1 MSLVMLIED
10 EPVLR
15 SSMSRCLARL
25 PDVEV
30 VDASL
35 LRDAMRLLD
44 AERPDLIISD
54 LDLPDGSGIEILAA
68 MDQLGLRV
76 PVIFVTAYL
85 RSFRGQLPERGD
97 IEVYEKPLSL
107 ARLREIV
114 VRHLDV
120 RQSVAHDS
128 PFTLADY
135 LQLACMGRH
144 SVRLEVSRQGDVVG
158 QITVVQGQVWSA
170 EAGRERGEDA
180 VATLAFG
187 IAGAQT
193 EVRRLRSQPGAR
205 DVQRPWQ
212 HILLN
217 AARVHDEAVRNRGG
231 RASDSIESIA
241 PREPQP
247 APISVAPRPSPASSR
262 PGTIAP
268 RTPSNAP
275 RRVASAAPRG
285 KGSYI
290 FGQLPES
297 TPPPAASEPPATV
310 PPTAVVDQTPT
321 TLLRPDLPRI
331 EDGRSR
337 PQLPRLPRDRAPT
350 PPPLRP
356 SGAPRALR
364 PPAQSE
370 KAPWS
375 APTPPLVTSD
385 APAETPVEAAVE
397 APVEGDFEALM
408 DDGLDA
414 MLRRDYPAAWVALS
428 RADQIRP
435 DVPTVLANL
444 ARLRHLGYGDE
455 A

>member
-85 RSFRGQLPERGD
+85 RSFRGQLPERGN
-97 IEVYEKPLSL
+97 IEVYEKPLPL

-120 RQSVAHDS
+120 RQSGGHDS

-144 SVRLEVSRQGDVVG
+144 SVRLEVSRQGDVMG

-187 IAGAQT
+187 IAGAHT

-241 PREPQP
+241 PREPKP
-247 APISVAPRPSPASSR
+247 ALPSAAPRPSPASSR
-262 PGTIAP
+262 PGAAAP
-268 RTPSNAP
+268 HSPSKTP

-310 PPTAVVDQTPT
+310 PPTAVVDRTPMS
-321 TLLRPDLPRI
+321 LLRPDLPRI
-331 EDGRSR
+331 DEGRNR
-337 PQLPRLPRDRAPT
+337 PQLPRLPRDRAAT

-356 SGAPRALR
+356 SDAPRAVR
-364 PPAQSE
+364 PPAPSE
-370 KAPWS
+370 RSEWS
-375 APTPPLVTSD
+375 PPAPPLATSD
-385 APAETPVEAAVE
+385 APAEAAD
-397 APVEGDFEALM
+397 EGDFEALM

-414 MLRRDYPAAWVALS
+414 MLRRDYAAAWTALS

>member
-54 LDLPDGSGIEILAA
+54 LDLPDGSGIEILGA

-85 RSFRGQLPERGD
+85 RSFRGQLPERSD
-97 IEVYEKPLSL
+97 IEVYEKPLPL

-144 SVRLEVSRQGDVVG
+144 SVRLEVSRQGEMVG

-187 IAGAQT
+187 ITGAQT

-231 RASDSIESIA
+231 RAADSIESVA
-241 PREPQP
+241 PRDPQP
-247 APISVAPRPSPASSR
+247 APPTVAPESSPAASGS
-262 PGTIAP
+262 GSAAP
-268 RTPSNAP
+268 RAP
-275 RRVASAAPRG
+275 RRAASTAPRG

-297 TPPPAASEPPATV
+297 TPPPPAASEPPATM
-310 PPTAVVDQTPT
+310 PPAAVVDEAPM
-321 TLLRPDLPRI
+321 TLLRPDLPRLD
-331 EDGRSR
+331 EGRPR
-337 PQLPRLPRDRAPT
+337 PQLPRLPRDRAAT

-356 SGAPRALR
+356 SGAPRAVS
-364 PPAQSE
+364 PPTPSE
-370 KAPWS
+370 PSAWS
-375 APTPPLVTSD
+375 APAPPLATSD
-385 APAETPVEAAVE
+385 APAEAAVE
-397 APVEGDFEALM
+397 RDFEALM

-414 MLRRDYPAAWVALS
+414 MLRRDYAAAWSALS